1 MDIRDIQILVRRG
14 ESDSLEFKRKARFP
28 EKIMKEV
35 VAFANTKG
43 GILMIGVDDNGSI
56 PGLKFANEEAFVLED
71 AISRFCYPKIK
82 YKSEMVKITE
92 KKAVINYHIFESP
105 RKPHF
110 VQNTTESRQ
119 KTAYIRV
126 SDRSIQASREMIEIL
141 RRKKALNGIKFH
153 YGDKER
159 ILLKYLD
166 ENDYITIKKFVQTAS
181 ISYKTASR
189 TLVRLVLANVL
200 KIDACED
207 GDLFRLKETV

>member
-1 MDIRDIQILVRRG
+1 MLVKRG
-14 ESDSLEFKRKARFP
+14 ESDSLEFKRKARYP
-28 EKIMKEV
+28 QKIMKEV

-71 AISRFCYPKIK
+71 AISRFCYPRIK
-82 YKSEMVKITE
+82 YRSEMINISDRKS
-92 KKAVINYHIFESP
+92 VINYHIFESH

-110 VQNTTESRQ
+110 VQNTLDQ
-119 KTAYIRV
+119 KDKTAYIRV
-126 SDRSIQASREMIEIL
+126 SDKSIQASREMVEIL
-141 RRKKALNGIKFH
+141 RKKKTINGVKFH

-166 ENDYITIKKFVQTAS
+166 KNDFINVDQFIKIAG
-181 ISYKTASR
+181 IPYKIASR

-200 KIDACED
+200 KINACED
-207 GDLFRLKETV
+207 GDIFRLKEIV

>member
-1 MDIRDIQILVRRG
+1 MDIRDIQMLVRRG

-43 GILMIGVDDNGSI
+43 GILMIGVDDNGTI
-56 PGLKFANEEAFVLED
+56 PGLKFANEDAFVLEE
-71 AISRFCYPKIK
+71 AISRFCYPRIK
-82 YKSEMVKITE
+82 YKSEMIKITE
-92 KKAVINYHIFESP
+92 KKAVINYHIFESQL
-105 RKPHF
+105 KPHF
-110 VQNTTESRQ
+110 VQNTPENKH

-141 RRKKALNGIKFH
+141 RRKKTLNGIKFH
-153 YGDKER
+153 YGEKER

-166 ENDYITIKKFVQTAS
+166 ENDYITIEKFVQTAS
-181 ISYKTASR
+181 IPYKTASR

-207 GDLFRLKETV
+207 GDLFRLKKTV